1 MDARSDASA
10 PELDRTVNGDS
21 GALDADTAA
30 VRQILLAAN
39 RAPRD
44 PDVELATILFELAG
58 RESTEDLE
66 EALRRLAR
74 QCSFGSGLTLQV
86 LSE

>member
-1 MDARSDASA
+1 MEVVDVRSDTSTRR
-10 PELDRTVNGDS
+10 LGHTVNGDS

-44 PDVELATILFELAG
+44 PDVDLATILFELAE
-58 RESTEDLE
+58 RENADDLE
-66 EALRRLAR
+66 EALKRLA
-74 QCSFGSGLTLQV
+74 SNAHSD
-86 LSE
+86 SD